1 MRDIIKEHQAEGEAW
16 RKTCEE
22 RFDEA
27 LAQGCVPTLN
37 NYSWVSWEKLPKSAD
52 PYDIWN
58 MSPEFARIMIKRQIE
73 QLQARVDELEG
84 RGKCPDC
91 GIQVKLLG
99 TVEIPACYCPDEN
112 CAWSS
117 WLTQP
122 WQYYDR
128 PAEDES

>member
-37 NYSWVSWEKLPKSAD
+37 NYSWVSWDKTPS
-52 PYDIWN
+52 PYDTWN
-58 MSPEFARIMIKRQIE
+58 MGAEFARIMIKRQIE
-73 QLQARVDELEG
+73 QLQARVNELEG
-84 RGKCPDC
+84 RGECPDC
-91 GIQVKLLG
+91 GIQVNLLG

-112 CAWSS
+112 CAWAS

-122 WQYYDR
+122 S
-128 PAEDES
+128 EDES